1 MKVLKL
7 LQRKQQQLQSG
18 MACMLLILMS
28 VASVYAQT
36 AAGSISG
43 TVQDIQTASLAGATV
58 TITDQ
63 EKKSSLKATA
73 DNAGRFTFPQL
84 QPGNYTIIIEAKGF
98 RKIERKDIV
107 LNANDKI
114 ALPPFV
120 AEIGSVDQVIEVAAQ
135 TQELQTESAERGA
148 AITGKQLQNVAV
160 NGRGYLALVG
170 LAPGVVSTVNLQTA
184 GSGGLGS
191 ISANGARTS
200 QNNLT
205 LDGIGNVDTGSNGGQ
220 LATVSLDSVQEFKI
234 LTSNYQAEYGRSSGA
249 QISVVTKS
257 GSSAFHG
264 SAYLFHRHEG
274 LNANNWKNNRDG
286 IQRNKYRYNDPG
298 YTIGGPVFLP
308 KIFNT
313 NKDKLFFFFSQEF
326 QKQLVPQGTRNVTMP
341 TALERKGDF
350 SQTVDNNGNPFP
362 YIKDPLSTSPCNAG
376 NQLGCFADGG
386 VLGRIP
392 ASRLYAPGLAILNF
406 YPQPNAQVA
415 TNRGFNFQSQFS
427 DTQPR
432 REDLLRVDY
441 NISSKWK
448 VFGRL
453 VQNTDILSTNY
464 ASFVLNGNF
473 ASGTQHVDKR
483 PAKSVAFTATTLI
496 SPTMTNEATFG
507 VGGNKINIDA
517 NNDGLSRTK
526 AGLSNL
532 PQLYP
537 SAVQNDYLPGFGFGG
552 SRLSNSPAR
561 NTPDAPFVNYNTTI
575 DAIDNLSKVWNAHTL
590 KIGMYVSRSRKD
602 QSSFAPFNGNFNF
615 GDNASNPLD
624 SGYGYANAALGV
636 FQTFQQ
642 ASQYA
647 NGMYRYT
654 QAEGYIQDNWKV
666 TRRLTLDYGLRMN
679 WIQPQFDAGLQTS
692 TFLPNRFDPAKASRL
707 WRPAFNAAGAQIA
720 VDPLTGA
727 TNSVT
732 SVGRIITG
740 SGNILNGIAQA
751 GKDVSKYLMEN
762 RGIHWGP
769 RFGFAYDVTG
779 KQNLVVRGGG
789 GVFYDRFQGN
799 EVFAMLQNP
808 PTTFAPTLFNGF
820 IKDIDPKSALLAPPS
835 LDAFSFEGKVATVY
849 NFNFGVQTKLPGGFV
864 LDTAYVGSLA
874 RHLLQRLN
882 INAIPYGATF
892 LAKNQDP
899 VKVASSPT
907 ALLGNNAFNQ
917 DFLRPYQGFGNINL
931 HQMGGTSNYNSLQVS
946 LNRRFSQGILF
957 NLAYTWSKA
966 LTTASG
972 DGGFFRIDEF
982 NRKAN
987 YGLADFHRKHT
998 LVMNYVYEIPSIAKH
1013 MGDKGWMKTAIDGWQ
1028 LSGVTVFQTGQPFG
1042 VGMSIPGVGNQNL
1055 TGSYTEGAR
1064 ISLIGNPVVGG
1075 GDIYRFLNPAAFTV
1089 PPVGTLGITAPVNY
1103 IIRPGIANFDFTLQK
1118 TFAVKERV
1126 RLQLRADAF
1135 NVFNHVQFN
1144 GINSTLNF
1152 TSLTNA
1158 TPTNLPF
1165 NADGTLRDKNGFG
1178 TVSGARDPR
1187 ILQLVVRLQF

>member
-1 MKVLKL
+1 MAKV
-7 LQRKQQQLQSG
+7 
-18 MACMLLILMS
+18 
-28 VASVYAQT
+28 
-36 AAGSISG
+36 
-43 TVQDIQTASLAGATV
+43 
-58 TITDQ
+58 
-63 EKKSSLKATA
+63 TA
-73 DNAGRFTFPQL
+73 DAAGRFAFPQM
-84 QPGNYTIIIEAKGF
+84 QPGNYTVVVEAPGF
-98 RKIERKDIV
+98 RKIEEKNVV

-114 ALPPFV
+114 ALAPFV
-120 AEIGSVDQVIEVAAQ
+120 AQVGSVDQTIEVSAQ
-135 TQELQTESAERGA
+135 TLELNTVSAERGN
-148 AITGKQLQNVAV
+148 AIVGKQLQNVAV

-170 LAPGVVSTVNLQTA
+170 LTPGVVSTVNLQTA

-220 LATVSLDSVQEFKI
+220 LATISLDSVQEFKI

-257 GSSAFHG
+257 GSSEFHG

-274 LNANNWKNNRDG
+274 LNANNWKNNRDN

-298 YTIGGPVFLP
+298 YTIGGPIFIPGVFN
-308 KIFNT
+308 K

-350 SQTVDNNGNPFP
+350 SQSVDNNGNPFP
-362 YIKDPLSTSPCNAG
+362 YIKDPLSTSPCNATS
-376 NQLGCFADGG
+376 QLGCFADGG

-392 ASRLYAPGLAILNF
+392 PSRLYAPGLAILNY
-406 YPQPNAQVA
+406 YPLPNAQA
-415 TNRGFNFQSQFS
+415 AGNRGFNFQSQFS

-432 REDLLRVDY
+432 REDALRVDY
-441 NISSKWK
+441 NLSSKWK
-448 VFGRL
+448 IFGRF
-453 VQNTDILSTNY
+453 VNNTDAITTNY
-464 ASFVLNGNF
+464 ASFVLQGNY
-473 ASGTQHVDKR
+473 ASSTQHVDKR
-483 PAKSVAFTATTLI
+483 PARSTAFSATTLI
-496 SPTMTNEATFG
+496 SPTMTNEVTFG
-507 VGGNKINIDA
+507 VGQNKINIDA
-517 NNDGLSRTK
+517 NNDGLSRAK
-526 AGLSNL
+526 NGLSNL

-537 SAVQNDYLPGFGFGG
+537 SAVQQDYLPGFGFGG
-552 SRLSNSPAR
+552 SRLANSPTR

-575 DAIDNLSKVWNAHTL
+575 DMIDNLSKVWGAHTL
-590 KIGMYVSRSRKD
+590 KIGMYISRSRKD

-615 GDNASNPLD
+615 GDNSSNPLD
-624 SGYGYANAALGV
+624 TGYGYANAAVGV

-679 WIQPQFDAGLQTS
+679 WIQPQFDASLQTA
-692 TFLPNRFDPAKASRL
+692 TFLPDRFDPAKASRL

-727 TNSVT
+727 TNPIT
-732 SVGRIITG
+732 SAGRIITG

-808 PTTFAPTLFNGF
+808 PTTFSPTLFNGF
-820 IKDIDPKSALLAPPS
+820 IKDIDPKNALLAPPT

-849 NFNFGVQTKLPGGFV
+849 NFNFGVQSKLPGGFV

-874 RHLLQRLN
+874 RHLLQRVNL
-882 INAIPYGATF
+882 NAIPYGATF

-899 VKVASSPT
+899 TKVAASPN
-907 ALLGNNAFNQ
+907 ALLGSNAFNQ

-931 HQMGGTSNYNSLQVS
+931 HQMGGTSNYNSLQVG
-946 LNRRFSQGILF
+946 LNRRFSNGFL
-957 NLAYTWSKA
+957 LGMAYTWSKA

-972 DGGFFRIDEF
+972 DGGFFRIDQF

-987 YGLADFHRKHT
+987 YGLADFHRKQT
-998 LVMNYVYEIPSIAKH
+998 LVLNYVYELPSVARY
-1013 MGDKGWMKTAIDGWQ
+1013 MGGKTWMKSAIDGWQ
-1028 LSGVTVFQTGQPFG
+1028 LSGVSAFQTGQPFA
-1042 VGMSIPGVGNQNL
+1042 VGMSIPSVGNQNL

-1064 ISLIGNPVVGG
+1064 INLIGNPVAGI
-1075 GDIYRFLNPAAFTV
+1075 GDEYHRLNPAAFTL

-1103 IIRPGIANFDFTLQK
+1103 IIRPGVLNFDFSLQK
-1118 TFAVKERV
+1118 TFAFAERA

-1135 NVFNHVQFN
+1135 NVFNHTQFN

-1152 TSLTNA
+1152 TSITNA

-1165 NADGTLRDKNGFG
+1165 NADGSLRDKNGFG

-1187 ILQLVVRLQF
+1187 ILQLVVRFQF

>member
-1 MKVLKL
+1 MK
-7 LQRKQQQLQSG
+7 S
-18 MACMLLILMS
+18 LLILSLCCLFIHPS
-28 VASVYAQT
+28 VLAQT
-36 AAGSISG
+36 ASGSISG
-43 TVQDIQTASLAGATV
+43 TIQDAQSAALANAKI

-63 EKKSSLKATA
+63 EKRNIIEAKA
-73 DNAGRFTFPQL
+73 DSAGRFAFPQL
-84 QPGNYTIIIEAKGF
+84 QPGNYTVVIQAAGF
-98 RKIERKDIV
+98 RKIEQKNIV
-107 LNANDKI
+107 LNANDKL
-114 ALPPFV
+114 ALPTFV
-120 AEIGSVDQVIEVAAQ
+120 AEIGSIDQVIEVSAQ
-135 TQELQTESAERGA
+135 AQELQTESAERGA

-220 LATVSLDSVQEFKI
+220 LATISLDSVQEFKI

-257 GSSAFHG
+257 GSSEFHG

-286 IQRNKYRYNDPG
+286 LQRNKYRYNDPG
-298 YTIGGPVFLP
+298 YTIGGPVFVP
-308 KIFNT
+308 KLFNT

-326 QKQLVPQGTRNVTMP
+326 QKQLVPQATRNVTMP

-362 YIKDPLSTSPCNAG
+362 YIRDPLSTSPCNAA

-392 ASRLYAPGLAILNF
+392 ASRLYAPGIAILNF
-406 YPQPNAQVA
+406 YPLPNAQSTA
-415 TNRGFNFQSQFS
+415 NKGFNFQSQVS

-432 REDLLRVDY
+432 REDALRVDY
-441 NISSKWK
+441 NLSSKWK
-448 VFGRL
+448 VFGRF
-453 VQNTDILSTNY
+453 VNNSDVITTNY

-473 ASGTQHVDKR
+473 AGPNLHSDAR
-483 PAKSVAFTATTLI
+483 PARSTVFSATTLI
-496 SPTMTNEATFG
+496 NPTMTNEATFG
-507 VGGNKINIDA
+507 VGGNKINIDGVG
-517 NNDGLSRTK
+517 DGLTRAK
-526 AGLSNL
+526 NGLSNL

-537 SAVQNDYLPGFGFGG
+537 SAVQNDYLPGFTFGG
-552 SRLSNSPAR
+552 TRLASGPTR

-575 DAIDNLSKVWNAHTL
+575 DFIDNISKIWNAHTF
-590 KIGMYVSRSRKD
+590 KSGIYVSRSRKD

-615 GDNASNPLD
+615 GDTASNPLD

-654 QAEGYIQDNWKV
+654 NAEGYIQDNWKI
-666 TRRLTLDYGLRMN
+666 TRRLTLDYGLRLY

-692 TFLPNRFDPAKASRL
+692 TFLPNKFDPTKASRL
-707 WRPAFNAAGAQIA
+707 WRPAIVNGQQIA
-720 VDPLTGA
+720 VDPA
-727 TNSVT
+727 NPAVTNPVT

-762 RGIHWGP
+762 RGIHWAP

-779 KQNLVVRGGG
+779 KQSLVVRGGG
-789 GVFYDRFQGN
+789 GVYYDRFQGN

-808 PTTFAPTLFNGF
+808 PTTFSPTLFNGF
-820 IKDIDPKSALLAPPS
+820 VKDIDPKSALLAPPT

-849 NFNFGVQTKLPGGFV
+849 NFNFGIQSRLPFGMV
-864 LDTAYVGSLA
+864 LDTAYVGSLS

-882 INAIPYGATF
+882 LNAIPYGATF
-892 LAKNQDP
+892 LPQNQDP
-899 VKVASSPT
+899 TKVAGSPN
-907 ALLGNNAFNQ
+907 AILGNNAYNQ

-931 HQMGGTSNYNSLQVS
+931 HQMGGTSNYNSLQTTV
-946 LNRRFSQGILF
+946 NKRFTKGFLF
-957 NLAYTWSKA
+957 GLSHTWSRA

-972 DGGFFRIDEF
+972 DGSFFRIDSN

-987 YGLADFHRKHT
+987 YGLADFHRAHT
-998 LVMNYVYEIPSIAKH
+998 LAINYVYEIPGVSRFISNSGVLH
-1013 MGDKGWMKTAIDGWQ
+1013 SLIDGWQ
-1028 LSGVTVFQTGQPFG
+1028 ISGIFAAQTGQPYDIG
-1042 VGMSIPGVGNQNL
+1042 LSISGVGNQNL

-1064 ISLIGNPVVGG
+1064 INVIGNPLTGTS
-1075 GDIYRFLNPAAFTV
+1075 DDPYRRLNPAALTI
-1089 PPVGTLGITAPVNY
+1089 PPVGTIGLTAPRGY
-1103 IIRPGIANFDFTLQK
+1103 MIRPGILNNDFTLQK
-1118 TFAVKERV
+1118 TFTIKERL
-1126 RLQLRADAF
+1126 RMQLRADAF
-1135 NVFNHVQFN
+1135 NVFNHTQFS

-1152 TSLTNA
+1152 SGLVNPTM
-1158 TPTNLPF
+1158 TNLPF

-1187 ILQLVVRLQF
+1187 IMQLVVRFQF

>member
-1 MKVLKL
+1 MKSLSTFL
-7 LQRKQQQLQSG
+7 
-18 MACMLLILMS
+18 
-28 VASVYAQT
+28 VAVALGSSALYSQT
-36 AAGSISG
+36 ASGSLSG
-43 TVQDIQTASLAGATV
+43 IVLDSQNASLAGATI
-58 TITDQ
+58 TMTDQ
-63 EKKSSLKATA
+63 EKRSMQKSAA
-73 DNAGRFTFPQL
+73 DSAGRFTFQQMP
-84 QPGNYTIIIEAKGF
+84 PGNYTITVEAKGF
-98 RKIERKDIV
+98 RKIEKKNIV

-114 ALPPFV
+114 ALTPFILEV
-120 AEIGSVDQVIEVAAQ
+120 GSVDQIIEVTAQ
-135 TQELQTESAERGA
+135 TLELKTESAERGE
-148 AITGKQLQNVAV
+148 AIVGKQLQNVAV

-257 GSSAFHG
+257 GGQDFHG
-264 SAYLFHRHEG
+264 SGYLFHRHEG
-274 LNANNWKNNRDG
+274 LNANNWRNNRDN

-298 YTIGGPVFLP
+298 YTIGGPVFIP
-308 KIFNT
+308 KLFNQ
-313 NKDKLFFFFSQEF
+313 KKEKLFFFFSQEY
-326 QKQLVPQGTRNVTMP
+326 QLQLVPQGTRNITMP

-362 YIKDPLSTSPCNAG
+362 YIKDPLSTSPCNAS
-376 NQLGCFADGG
+376 NVSGCFADGG
-386 VLGRIP
+386 VVGRIP

-406 YPQPNAQVA
+406 YPLPNAQVA
-415 TNRGFNFQSQFS
+415 SNKGFNFQSQVS

-432 REDLLRVDY
+432 REDLVRIDY
-441 NISSKWK
+441 NLSSKWR
-448 VFGRL
+448 VFGRI
-453 VQNTDILSTNY
+453 VNNTDAITTNY

-473 ASGTQHVDKR
+473 ASGTQHIDKR
-483 PAKSVAFTATTLI
+483 PARNYAFTATTI
-496 SPTMTNEATFG
+496 INPTMTNEATFG
-507 VGGNKINIDA
+507 VGQNKINIDA
-517 NNDGLSRTK
+517 NSDGLSRTK
-526 AGLSNL
+526 NGFSSL

-537 SAVQNDYLPGFGFGG
+537 SAVQNDYQPGFNFGG
-552 SRLSNSPAR
+552 SRLANGPTR

-575 DAIDNLSKVWNAHTL
+575 DMIDNVTKVLGAHTI
-590 KIGMYVSRSRKD
+590 KSGFYFSRSRKD

-615 GDNASNPLD
+615 GDNSSNPLD
-624 SGYGYANAALGV
+624 TGYGYANAAVGV
-636 FQTFQQ
+636 YQTFQQ

-647 NGMYRYT
+647 NGMYRYS
-654 QAEGYIQDNWKV
+654 QIEGYVQDNWKI
-666 TRRLTLDYGLRMN
+666 TRRLTLDFGLRLN
-679 WIQPQFDAGLQTS
+679 WIQPQFDASLQTA
-692 TFLPNRFDPAKASRL
+692 TFLPERFDPSRASRL
-707 WRPAFNAAGAQIA
+707 WRPALNAAGAQIA
-720 VDPLTGA
+720 VDPLTGL
-727 TNSVT
+727 TNPVT

-740 SGNILNGIAQA
+740 SGNVLNGIARA

-762 RGIHWGP
+762 RGIHYGP

-789 GVFYDRFQGN
+789 GIFYDRFQGN

-808 PTTFAPTLFNGF
+808 PTTFSPTLFNGF
-820 IKDIDPKSALLAPPS
+820 IKDIDPKSALLAPPN

-849 NFNFGVQTKLPGGFV
+849 NFNFGVQSKLPGGFV

-874 RHLLQRLN
+874 RHLLQRVNL
-882 INAIPYGATF
+882 NAIPYGATF

-899 VKVASSPT
+899 TKVAAAPN

-931 HQMGGTSNYNSLQVS
+931 HQMGGTSNYNSLQVG
-946 LNRRFSQGILF
+946 LNRRFANGFLF
-957 NLAYTWSKA
+957 GMAYTWSKA

-998 LVMNYVYEIPSIAKH
+998 LVFNYVYEIPGISRF
-1013 MGDKGWMKTAIDGWQ
+1013 MGDKSWVRTVVDGWQ
-1028 LSGVTVFQTGQPFG
+1028 LSGISSFQTGQPFAAG
-1042 VGMSIPGVGNQNL
+1042 FTIPSVGNTNL

-1064 ISLIGNPVVGG
+1064 INLIGNPVAGVS
-1075 GDIYRFLNPAAFTV
+1075 GDEYHFLNPAAFTL

-1103 IIRPGIANFDFTLQK
+1103 IIRPGIANNDFSIQK
-1118 TFAVKERV
+1118 TFAFTERF

-1135 NVFNHVQFN
+1135 NVLNHTQFN

-1152 TSLTNA
+1152 TSITNG

-1165 NADGTLRDKNGFG
+1165 NADGSLRDKNGFG

-1187 ILQLVVRLQF
+1187 IMQLVVRFQF